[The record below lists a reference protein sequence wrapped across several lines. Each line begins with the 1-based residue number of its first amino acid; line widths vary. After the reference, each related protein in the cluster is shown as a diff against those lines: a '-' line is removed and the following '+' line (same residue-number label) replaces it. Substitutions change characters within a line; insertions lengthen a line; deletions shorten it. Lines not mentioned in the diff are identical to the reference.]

1 MAKVKDLAPVL
12 VGLGDVEVAPYQRKQ
27 EGIEYVVQKLVEY
40 LMTLVQVRLACL
52 STRQVRRL

>member
-1 MAKVKDLAPVL
+1 VF
-12 VGLGDVEVAPYQRKQ
+12 VGLGDVEVASYQRKQ

-40 LMTLVQVRLACL
+40 LIALVQVRLACL